1 MITFHS
7 VDSDGNKV
15 IFSENYSR
23 KDNKIIFNDKTC
35 SNTEIEITINDDMS
49 VLFCRRGDTNMY
61 LPLSLGEKK
70 IGHYRNSLGLE
81 FDMIVFTTKLI
92 IESNKLTIEYDLNVE
107 DIKQHHKLWILI
119 N

>member
-15 IFSENYSR
+15 IFNENYSR